1 MTKPPM
7 LVGTYTRDTDS
18 EGIYRAVEGKSSELV
33 ARCDN
38 PSFLAK
44 RPQGDVI
51 YAVSEVDDYQST
63 NSGAV
68 IAFFAQLNGQLT
80 EMNQESSEGADPCHL
95 TVSAKGS
102 YLVVSN
108 YSGGTLTSIQLDGEG
123 HLEQFISLTQHT
135 GHSIDPDRQ
144 EAAHIHSSLLVE
156 GESALLVADLGADQL
171 IKYEISSVGQ
181 ISTEGHRVTAPITAG
196 AGPRLMTVRQ
206 NDVYLLNELNN
217 TVTVHNLLDLSLKQS
232 IGTLGSGDAIDNAL
246 DNGSDISS
254 DSIAAHI
261 ELSKDGRFLY
271 TSNRGD
277 DSISIFSLEGG
288 LRLIDT
294 VASGGKHPRYFALS
308 PDQSKLYVANML
320 SDQISCFDRDAESG
334 RLADSSTRID
344 VPAPTCLLFA

>member
-1 MTKPPM
+1 M

-18 EGIYRAVEGKSSELV
+18 EGIYVAVEGKPPELV

-38 PSFLAK
+38 PSFLVK
-44 RPQGDVI
+44 RQQGDVI
-51 YAVSEVDDYQST
+51 YAVSEIDDYQST

-68 IAFFAQLNGQLT
+68 ISFFAESNGQLT
-80 EMNQESSEGADPCHL
+80 EMNQQSSMGADPCHL
-95 TVSAKGS
+95 TVSANGS

-108 YSGGTLTSIQLDGEG
+108 YSGGTLTSMPLNGDG
-123 HLEQFISLTQHT
+123 HLEQYISLTQHT

-144 EAAHIHSSLLVE
+144 ESAHIHSSLLVE
-156 GESALLVADLGADQL
+156 DERALLVADLGADQL
-171 IKYEISSVGQ
+171 IKYEISPAGQ
-181 ISTEGHRVTAPITAG
+181 INTEGRRVMASIPAG

-217 TVTVHNLLDLSLKQS
+217 SVTVHNLLDLGLKQS
-232 IGTLGSGDAIDNAL
+232 LGTLSPGSALDNAL
-246 DNGSDISS
+246 DYSADISS

-261 ELSKDGRFLY
+261 ELSKDGKFLY

-277 DSISIFSLEGG
+277 DSISIFSVEGD

-294 VASGGKHPRYFALS
+294 IASGGKHPRYFALS

-320 SDQISCFDRDAESG
+320 SDQISCFNRDAESG
-334 RLADSSTRID
+334 RLTDSSIRID
-344 VPAPTCLLFA
+344 VPTPTCLLFA

>member
-1 MTKPPM
+1 MTSSPM

-18 EGIYRAVEGKSSELV
+18 EGIYRAIEGKPPELV

-68 IAFFAQLNGQLT
+68 IAFFAQQNGQLT
-80 EMNQESSEGADPCHL
+80 EMNQQSSMGADPCHL
-95 TVSAKGS
+95 TVSANGA
-102 YLVVSN
+102 YLLVSN
-108 YSGGTLTSIQLDGEG
+108 YSGGTLTSMPLDSDG

-135 GHSIDPDRQ
+135 GHSIHPDRQ
-144 EAAHIHSSLLVE
+144 ESAHIHSSHLAE
-156 GESALLVADLGADQL
+156 GDAALLVADLGADQL
-171 IKYEISSVGQ
+171 IKYEISPVGQ
-181 ISTEGHRVTAPITAG
+181 ISTEGRRVMAKVSPG
-196 AGPRLMTVRQ
+196 AGPRLMAVQQ

-217 TVTVHNLLDLSLKQS
+217 TVSVISLQDLSLKQS
-232 IGTLGSGDAIDNAL
+232 LGAL
-246 DNGSDISS
+246 APDRGLVNKTVSNT

-261 ELSKDGRFLY
+261 ELSRDGRFLY

-277 DSISIFSLEGG
+277 DSISIFSTEGG
-288 LRLIDT
+288 LSLLES
-294 VASGGKHPRYFALS
+294 VPSGGKHPRFFALS

-334 RLADSSTRID
+334 LLTDSSIRIN
-344 VPAPTCLLFA
+344 VPAPTCLLFV